1 MQRAKDSP
9 LFFLCR
15 HTGSPFPRKSG
26 SNSKRPV
33 NYFHKVSLFA
43 KNQPIGLRHGKIR
56 ACFRIGPEPR
66 PVGLISRQAIE
77 RDQSPCHI
85 ICSFE
90 GKKIS
95 HKFTAAT
102 RNNAPP
108 ILSIFLKLIALKWI
122 DLVANNA
129 GNLHNSPLLRQI
141 PSRVWI
147 DSRKC
152 GDNRCMQHTGSNRSR
167 NNIAASERTRN
178 QPRRSHDES
187 MPLSQH
193 QHFVYRHIMDVIL
206 NARLDP
212 KLRSANISHGNDVA
226 LSRLA
231 AAIGEPS
238 RARILCCLLDG
249 HARTSTELAMVAE
262 VSPST
267 ASVHLNRLKAERL
280 VKMLMQGKHRYYSL
294 AGADV
299 ASALEALM
307 VVAGGSRPQF
317 TPTTPA
323 PLRHARTCYDHMAG
337 AVAVSLHS
345 RFVKL
350 GWILPASQRPASNP
364 KDALELTSEGTK
376 ACEALGIDIAAT
388 LSLRR
393 RFAYACLDWSERKP
407 HIGGAL
413 GASILQTALQRKWV
427 QRDLDSRVLNIT
439 RVGRRELSDRFGI
452 DFEQA
457 AATSILSTQTPAQNP
472 V

>member
-1 MQRAKDSP
+1 
-9 LFFLCR
+9 
-15 HTGSPFPRKSG
+15 
-26 SNSKRPV
+26 
-33 NYFHKVSLFA
+33 
-43 KNQPIGLRHGKIR
+43 
-56 ACFRIGPEPR
+56 
-66 PVGLISRQAIE
+66 
-77 RDQSPCHI
+77 
-85 ICSFE
+85 
-90 GKKIS
+90 
-95 HKFTAAT
+95 
-102 RNNAPP
+102 
-108 ILSIFLKLIALKWI
+108 
-122 DLVANNA
+122 
-129 GNLHNSPLLRQI
+129 
-141 PSRVWI
+141 
-147 DSRKC
+147 
-152 GDNRCMQHTGSNRSR
+152 
-167 NNIAASERTRN
+167 
-178 QPRRSHDES
+178 
-187 MPLSQH
+187 
-193 QHFVYRHIMDVIL
+193 MDVIL